1 MSFILGGQRYTVA
14 MLDLPTNPKEA
25 RFSERD
31 YGRFGSYF
39 QYDLTKDHPLEVR
52 YRVWLQKG
60 QMTPEQIAARAADF
74 AEPVEATVKLAGHE
88 RK

>member
-1 MSFILGGQRYTVA
+1 MSFVVGGQRYTAA

-25 RFSERD
+25 RFSERN

-39 QYDLTKDHPLEVR
+39 VYDLDKDHPLEIR

-60 QMTPEQIAARAADF
+60 QMTPDQIATLAADF
-74 AEPVEATVKLAGHE
+74 VEPLACEARLTP
-88 RK
+88 